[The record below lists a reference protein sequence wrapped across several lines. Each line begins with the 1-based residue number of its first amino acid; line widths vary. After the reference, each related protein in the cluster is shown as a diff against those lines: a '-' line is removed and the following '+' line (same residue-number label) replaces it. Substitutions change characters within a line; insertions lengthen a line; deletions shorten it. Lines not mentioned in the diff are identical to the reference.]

1 MAISTSTFEAAP
13 IPRTALAIRH
23 IGLAD
28 LGASLREG
36 WEDFRAAPT
45 SLVLLCIIYPAMG
58 LVLGRMASGA
68 DALPM
73 IWPLVAGF
81 ALIGPLA
88 AVGLYEMSRQRE
100 HRLRVTWQDAFAI
113 FRARNLGA
121 IVLLGLGLAVVF
133 SLWLWTAQAIFAAT
147 MPGFHAVTPAALF
160 DAVTGSAAGWRL
172 ILLGTA
178 TGFCFA
184 LIVLV
189 FAVVSFPLLV
199 DRDLGPSVL
208 GQAGT
213 ALATSARSVLANPV
227 PMLAWGLIVAT
238 GLAAGFATLLVGLA
252 VVMPVLG
259 HATWHLYRRLV
270 SA

>member
-1 MAISTSTFEAAP
+1 MTIPTITLDAAGHS
-13 IPRTALAIRH
+13 IERPRIRRIALR
-23 IGLAD
+23 D

-36 WEDFRAAPT
+36 WEDFRASPT
-45 SLVLLCIIYPAMG
+45 HLVILCIIYPAMG

-100 HRLRVTWQDAFAI
+100 LQSRVSWRDAFAI

-121 IVLLGLGLAVVF
+121 IILLGLALAAVF
-133 SLWLWTAQAIFAAT
+133 VIWLRAAQVIFAAT
-147 MPGFHAVTPAALF
+147 MPGFHAVEPMAFMHGVLTTTEGWSLF
-160 DAVTGSAAGWRL
+160 LLGSAV
-172 ILLGTA
+172 
-178 TGFCFA
+178 GFGFA
-184 LIVLV
+184 LLVLI

-208 GQAGT
+208 RQAGL
-213 ALATSARSVLANPV
+213 ALSTSARAVFANLV
-227 PMLAWGLIVAT
+227 PMLAWGLIVAIC
-238 GLAAGFATLLVGLA
+238 LAVGFATLLVGLA
-252 VVMPVLG
+252 VAMPVLG
-259 HATWHLYRRLV
+259 HATWHLYRRV
-270 SA
+270 VAV